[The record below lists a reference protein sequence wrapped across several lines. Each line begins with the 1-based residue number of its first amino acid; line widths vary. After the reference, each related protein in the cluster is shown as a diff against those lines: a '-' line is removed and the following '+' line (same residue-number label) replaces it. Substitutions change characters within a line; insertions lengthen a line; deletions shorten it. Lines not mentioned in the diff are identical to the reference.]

1 MRNPKLNSFMYKTLN
16 IHSFTTNANLK
27 KKKEIGSLRKNG
39 HLFLSIFKNLEDKFL
54 FFMKKTGLNQNA
66 LKTVFKFFV

>member
-1 MRNPKLNSFMYKTLN
+1 MFTKTYKYFYAQTYYYYIVLQYLFIQN
-16 IHSFTTNANLK
+16 

-54 FFMKKTGLNQNA
+54 FF
-66 LKTVFKFFV
+66 